1 MKLSPSPIAA
11 TLPNSSPVA
20 SLAISPNSEEV
31 MIGQTADA
39 TNPALSRWRVSD
51 FSSVPGPTP
60 CPMAAGTDS
69 CSSLSWILE
78 DELVAVSLSGQQLT
92 VINLTDGTWSAPVE
106 GRVVRASVKGSL
118 LSTSGAR
125 TQIHDAATGRTVW
138 QQAPSAPPAK
148 NNPSRV
154 PVVTFH
160 PSEETFAVGGTGEP
174 VISVHSLDGSS
185 AVKRMVGAP
194 PRLQGLSY
202 GPQGM
207 YLVALDAAARS
218 TVVWRTEEAEPHL
231 PEIFGEEAEQY
242 CSVAFHPDGMHCAM
256 GMLSGYID
264 VYRLL
269 DGAMVDSR
277 KGHSM
282 RVQAL
287 SFTSDGSLLLSG
299 GDDGKLLAWPV
310 IQA

>member
-194 PRLQGLSY
+194 RGCKGS
-202 GPQGM
+202 
-207 YLVALDAAARS
+207 
-218 TVVWRTEEAEPHL
+218 RTGRRECISWLWTLRRE
-231 PEIFGEEAEQY
+231 
-242 CSVAFHPDGMHCAM
+242 
-256 GMLSGYID
+256 
-264 VYRLL
+264 
-269 DGAMVDSR
+269 
-277 KGHSM
+277 
-282 RVQAL
+282 AL
-287 SFTSDGSLLLSG
+287 SFGAPKKPNRIYLRSSAKKPSNTVPWPSTQMECIARWACCPAISMSIDSWMARWLTAGKGTQCGCKLSPSLLM
-299 GDDGKLLAWPV
+299 V
-310 IQA
+310 HCC